1 MSTDG
6 SAVPSP
12 VRSGPR
18 TLGLVAGAVLAAA
31 ATVVVLLADDV
42 RVVRLAALAA
52 AWAFVLAALVATR
65 RGSGAGADRE
75 VVQWLAHERD
85 VAVRREQRTQAE
97 GRREADTA
105 LREDLAALRGDLEAL
120 RGDLGRISGLA
131 PDLAEA
137 ARLGRELTGPAGLRS
152 DLGQLPVLRA
162 DLDRVAALRG
172 DLDGLAGLRA
182 DVEGLRREIV
192 ALGGLRGGLAD
203 LAGLRADLAALA
215 DLRTDVGRLRS
226 ELGERTSGEML
237 VERVTLRTQSLRTG
251 PATVESPAVV
261 ADPVVPPEPVRA
273 AEPAPT
279 AAVPAPRELAP
290 PAPALTVEALTGS
303 RWPRHEFTVG
313 RPPAPSEEPR
323 RRRTDADAPPADPVL
338 TVERPAVVAGEQAA
352 EPVPAPRGDRPVA
365 QQVRPPV
372 PRAATGDPGSAR
384 LAEILAQN
392 GVAPAGGRRRRRYRE
407 DGEGDDVLARVL
419 GRS

>member
-6 SAVPSP
+6 NAAPSP
-12 VRSGPR
+12 VRAGPR
-18 TLGLVAGAVLAAA
+18 ALGLVAGAALAAA

-42 RVVRLAALAA
+42 RVLRLAVLAC

-65 RGSGAGADRE
+65 RGAGAGTDRE
-75 VVQWLAHERD
+75 VAQWLAHERD
-85 VAVRREQRTQAE
+85 VAVRREQRTQDE
-97 GRREADTA
+97 GRREV
-105 LREDLAALRGDLEAL
+105 EAALRGDLAALRRDLEVL
-120 RGDLGRISGLA
+120 RGDLGRVSGLA

-137 ARLGRELTGPAGLRS
+137 ARLGRELTGPAGLRAE
-152 DLGQLPVLRA
+152 LGQLPALRG
-162 DLDRVAALRG
+162 DLDRVAA
-172 DLDGLAGLRA
+172 LRA
-182 DVEGLRREIV
+182 DVEGLRREV
-192 ALGGLRGGLAD
+192 AALDGLRGGLAD
-203 LAGLRADLAALA
+203 LAGLRAELAALA
-215 DLRTDVGRLRS
+215 DLRTDVGRLRTG
-226 ELGERTSGEML
+226 LGERASGEML

-261 ADPVVPPEPVRA
+261 ADPVVTAEPVRA

-290 PAPALTVEALTGS
+290 AAPALTVEDLTGS
-303 RWPRHEFTVG
+303 RWPRHEFPVG
-313 RPPAPSEEPR
+313 RPPAPAEEPR
-323 RRRTDADAPPADPVL
+323 RRRTDAAAPPADPLL
-338 TVERPAVVAGEQAA
+338 TVERPAVVVGEAA
-352 EPVPAPRGDRPVA
+352 EPAPEQRRDQPVA

-407 DGEGDDVLARVL
+407 DGEDDDVLARVL
-419 GRS
+419 GRA